1 MSETSGDCQTSWRHW
16 RVLSRACTNTCHVS
30 DRHMTPYRFQHGNRI
45 HEIHNICLCHDSAN
59 LCVYPMQPLHI
70 SSADLSVKIMIKY
83 SVCPS
88 KDQEWPSAFFSKVL
102 PLVKTVRLRFE
113 LQRAHAH
120 RGFQLHG
127 SCKVPAFELRWR
139 RPWPDKKQIV
149 NTLDLFVF
157 LHCFSTHLKSPGF

>member
-30 DRHMTPYRFQHGNRI
+30 DRHMTPYRFQHGNNI

-113 LQRAHAH
+113 LHPQRESTCPP
-120 RGFQLHG
+120 RL
-127 SCKVPAFELRWR
+127 PAAWILQGPCLWITLEAALCWY
-139 RPWPDKKQIV
+139 WPDKKQ
-149 NTLDLFVF
+149 FVF